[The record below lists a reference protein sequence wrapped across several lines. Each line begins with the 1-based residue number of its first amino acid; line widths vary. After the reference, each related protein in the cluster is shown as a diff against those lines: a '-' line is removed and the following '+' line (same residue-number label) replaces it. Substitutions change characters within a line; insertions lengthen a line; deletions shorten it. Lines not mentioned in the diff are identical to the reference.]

1 MGFECRFVL
10 IPNTCVCAGEQ
21 VEVWFPSLNDWF
33 DGRVD
38 ATRYT
43 AEGWQVEVSFD
54 EDDAAAWLNV
64 KDELIRITTL
74 EGFEDEPAEGGGAA
88 NQSEDEGES
97 E

>member
-1 MGFECRFVL
+1 MFVL

-43 AEGWQVEVSFD
+43 SEGWQIEVYFD

-64 KDELIRITTL
+64 KDELIRIPTL
-74 EGFEDEPAEGGGAA
+74 EGFEDEPAEGGGAV
-88 NQSEDEGES
+88 NQSEDEE
-97 E
+97 EFVE